1 MFCPSKKYALTRRT
15 PDDGA
20 ATRHVI
26 DLARRKRP
34 PYTIGV
40 LLNVNGV
47 DRRVDAPIDEPL
59 LYVLRDWLE
68 LRGTKY
74 GCGEGH
80 CGACTVLVD
89 GRAVRS
95 CQTRASLVAGKRIR
109 TIEDLSSV
117 DRLHPVQRAF
127 LDEEAFQCGYCTPGM
142 IMAAVALLSERPA
155 PSRAEIVKGMQRNIC
170 RCGTY
175 PRILAAVE
183 RAAAIRSSEEGGRDD
198 D

>member
-1 MFCPSKKYALTRRT
+1 MA
-15 PDDGA
+15 
-20 ATRHVI
+20 V
-26 DLARRKRP
+26 
-34 PYTIGV
+34 V
-40 LLNVNGV
+40 LNVNGAE
-47 DRRVDAPIDEPL
+47 RRVEAPADEPL
-59 LYVLRDWLE
+59 LYVLRDWLD

-89 GRAVRS
+89 GVAVRS

-109 TIEDLSSV
+109 TIEDLSRT

-142 IMAAVALLSERPA
+142 IMAAVALLNERA
-155 PSRAEIVKGMQRNIC
+155 TPSRPDIVKGMQRNIC

-175 PRILAAVE
+175 PRIIAAVE
-183 RAAAIRSSEEGGRDD
+183 RAAALRSSEPRGQGDD
-198 D
+198 

>member
-1 MFCPSKKYALTRRT
+1 
-15 PDDGA
+15 
-20 ATRHVI
+20 
-26 DLARRKRP
+26 
-34 PYTIGV
+34 V

-47 DRRVDAPIDEPL
+47 DRHVDAPLDEPL
-59 LYVLRDWLE
+59 LYVLRDWLD

-80 CGACTVLVD
+80 CGSCTVLVD
-89 GRAVRS
+89 GLAVRS
-95 CQTRASLVAGKRIR
+95 CQTRVGLIKGKRVR
-109 TIEDLSSV
+109 TIEDLSRA

-127 LDEEAFQCGYCTPGM
+127 LEDEAFQCGYCTPGM

-183 RAAAIRSSEEGGRDD
+183 RAATMATSDSGRRDHD
-198 D
+198 